1 MHASDVVK
9 ENLMEI
15 HVNYHYRMIKLK
27 NQKLETI
34 FLMIYDDDLPFH
46 WFKRNFD
53 FNFVSIGYQLYI
65 RINAWWKE
73 MKLCFQMLK

>member
-1 MHASDVVK
+1 MRVLFPFHRKRKTRTEQTHLPFTAQIDMHASDVVK

-34 FLMIYDDDLPFH
+34 FLMIYDDDFYTRL
-46 WFKRNFD
+46 
-53 FNFVSIGYQLYI
+53 IGKI
-65 RINAWWKE
+65 VT
-73 MKLCFQMLK
+73 